1 MTGWR
6 LGWMVAPVSWN
17 PILDKLIEINT
28 SGAPTF
34 LQPAA
39 LAAIQHGER
48 FVADFVERC
57 RQGREIVLQGLAR
70 YPRVR
75 LARPAGAFYAFL
87 AVDGMTDSLSFATET
102 VARCKVGLAPGIAF
116 GPAGEGYLRLC
127 FASSPQRLEEA
138 VDRLAPMLS

>member
-1 MTGWR
+1 M
-6 LGWMVAPVSWN
+6 
-17 PILDKLIEINT
+17 DKLIEINT

-39 LAAIQHGER
+39 LAAINEGDA

-57 RQGREIVLQGLAR
+57 RQGREIVLQGLSR

-87 AVDGMTDSLSFATET
+87 AVDGMSDSLSFAKEA
-102 VARCKVGLAPGIAF
+102 VARCRVGLAPGIAS
-116 GPAGEGYLRLC
+116 GAAGEGYLRLC
-127 FASSPQRLEEA
+127 FASSAERLEEA